1 MAQMTMP
8 YNANYGN
15 PYSYGNTINGVPST
29 NPNQNQLMYGN
40 QLPQQ
45 NFGSFMTVLVQGE
58 AGANAYP
65 VASGNTVM
73 LMDYDSGKF
82 WIKSNVN
89 GIPQRLRSFSFRE
102 DVQDQQQVQQSAGQ
116 PISRVEFDNLAQNVS
131 SLSND
136 VKKLIEEL
144 GGTNE

>member
-1 MAQMTMP
+1 MAIP
-8 YNANYGN
+8 NYNNSWNYG
-15 PYSYGNTINGVPST
+15 
-29 NPNQNQLMYGN
+29 YGN
-40 QLPQQ
+40 QQQLMNTQNSVNNNQNPLMFGNQVPQQ

-89 GIPQRLRSFSFRE
+89 GIPQRLRSFSFKE

>member
-1 MAQMTMP
+1 MAQMSMP

-29 NPNQNQLMYGN
+29 NTNQNQLMYGN